1 MAPAEQTTD
10 DAFLGGAL
18 RILQPRHGYRAGLD
32 ALLLAASVGRAARVL
47 DVGAGVGVVGIV
59 VAHRLP
65 DAEVVLIERDP
76 QLAGLARDNIARN
89 GLAPRVRVIE
99 AEVGQPR
106 SALAELGRAEE
117 SFDHVVANPPYHTL
131 GRCTIGRTTGHAHVM
146 ASGDL
151 ERWVRFMAAMAKAG
165 GVLSLVHRTEAL
177 AAILAATLGRCGGQI
192 IVPMHARPT
201 AASNRVLVQATKGS
215 RAPLKLLPGIVLHDD
230 SGRFRPE
237 IDAVLRRGA
246 ALPLTGAEHA

>member
-18 RILQPRHGYRAGLD
+18 RILQPRQGYRAGLD
-32 ALLLAASVGRAARVL
+32 ALLLAASVGRAGRIL

-65 DAEVVLIERDP
+65 GAEVVLLERDP
-76 QLAGLARDNIARN
+76 LLAGLARDNIARN

-99 AEVGQPR
+99 ADLGQR
-106 SALAELGRAEE
+106 LGALAELGLARE
-117 SFDHVVANPPYHTL
+117 SFDDVVANPPYHTL
-131 GRCTIGRTTGHAHVM
+131 GRCTIGRDTGSAHVM

-151 ERWVRFMAAMAKAG
+151 EHWVRFMAAMAKAG
-165 GVLSLVHRTEAL
+165 GALSLVHRTEAL
-177 AAILAATLGRCGGQI
+177 AAILAATRTRCGGH
-192 IVPMHARPT
+192 VVLPVHARP
-201 AASNRVLVQATKGS
+201 AAAANRVLVQATKGS
-215 RAPLKLLPGIVLHDD
+215 RAPLKLLAGIVLHDD
-230 SGRFRPE
+230 SGHFRPE

-246 ALPLTGAEHA
+246 ALRLTEA